1 MTHVFFGS
9 DTARMIIGIFI
20 LIIAVSLAILSYKW
34 LTRKI
39 ARKIAASPGKFDNFV
54 VDVLRLPFLVLLIWI
69 MASVFTH
76 IMFYD
81 KSYNPV
87 IQHILTILLIITIA
101 WILINGI
108 RVLFYCLEQKI
119 ELKKPGNFAARSSL
133 TKLTIFERMI
143 SGLVVIITIG
153 VCLMTFDKIRD
164 VGIGLLSSAGI
175 AGIVIGFAAQKSLG
189 SILAGIQIAIT
200 QPIKLGDQV
209 VVEGQS
215 GNIEEINITYVVI
228 KLWDQ
233 RRLIMP
239 INYFLENPI
248 ENWTRNSS
256 NITGSVFLFVDF
268 KMPLEPLRAKLQEI
282 LDSNENWDGVT
293 SALDVTDMTDNHVE
307 IRVLVSS
314 ADSGSNWD
322 LQVEV
327 REKLINFIRENY
339 PDCFVRTRFKD
350 E

>member
-1 MTHVFFGS
+1 
-9 DTARMIIGIFI
+9 
-20 LIIAVSLAILSYKW
+20 
-34 LTRKI
+34 
-39 ARKIAASPGKFDNFV
+39 
-54 VDVLRLPFLVLLIWI
+54 
-69 MASVFTH
+69 
-76 IMFYD
+76 
-81 KSYNPV
+81 
-87 IQHILTILLIITIA
+87 
-101 WILINGI
+101 
-108 RVLFYCLEQKI
+108 
-119 ELKKPGNFAARSSL
+119 
-133 TKLTIFERMI
+133 
-143 SGLVVIITIG
+143 
-153 VCLMTFDKIRD
+153 MTFDKIRD

-248 ENWTRNSS
+248 ENWTRNTS

-268 KMPLEPLRAKLQEI
+268 KMPLDPLRAKLQEI
-282 LDSNENWDGVT
+282 LESNDNWDGVT
-293 SALDVTDMTDNHVE
+293 SSIDVTDMTDTHLE

-314 ADSGSNWD
+314 ADSGSNWN

-339 PDCFVRTRFKD
+339 PDCFVRTRIKD
-350 E
+350 EGVRIKDSEI